1 MITRGSSGAPVAR
14 DRIVSLLEA
23 MQARRIVVVG
33 DVMLDR
39 YLEGDTDRLSP
50 EAPVPVVTVRQTR
63 AALGGAGNV
72 AANVAA
78 TGATALLAGVVG
90 DDQHGA
96 TIRAELAARQ
106 IDDRLLVMVAGRP
119 TTSKTR
125 VIARG
130 QQVVRI
136 DHEVTKPL
144 EPGDQERLLAA
155 VLAALPGSDG
165 LILEDYNK
173 GVLESPLIGATIASA
188 RQHGVPVVVDPKYRH
203 FFEYRGAT
211 VFKPNLRELEAA
223 LGASVDLERRPEA
236 LADVVQQLGVD
247 HLLLTLG
254 PEGMVLVR
262 RTGEATHVPSVARAV
277 FDVSGAGDT
286 VTAWV
291 ATTLAAGGTVPEAA
305 YLANVAAGVEVAKA
319 GVATVSPDEVLAAHE
334 ERWDTIGRL
343 RRGGVI

>member
-1 MITRGSSGAPVAR
+1 
-14 DRIVSLLEA
+14 
-23 MQARRIVVVG
+23 
-33 DVMLDR
+33 MLDR
-39 YLEGDTDRLSP
+39 YLDGDTERLSP
-50 EAPVPVVTVRQTR
+50 EAPVPVVTVTRTR
-63 AALGGAGNV
+63 ASLGGAGNV

-96 TIRAELAARQ
+96 TIRAELASRRIADEHL
-106 IDDRLLVMVAGRP
+106 IVVANRP

-136 DHEVTKPL
+136 DHEVTTPL
-144 EPGDQERLLAA
+144 EPVDQQRLLGQ
-155 VLAALPGSDG
+155 VLELLPSSDG

-173 GVLESPLIGATIASA
+173 GVLESPLIGSTIAAA
-188 RQHGVPVVVDPKYRH
+188 RQHAVPVVVDPKYRH

-223 LGASVDLERRPEA
+223 LGASVDLERRPGA
-236 LADVVQQLGVD
+236 LADVVSQLGID

-254 PEGMVLVR
+254 AGGMVLVR
-262 RTGEATHVPSVARAV
+262 RNGETTHVPSVARSV
-277 FDVSGAGDT
+277 YDVSGAGDT

-291 ATTLAAGGTVPEAA
+291 ATTLAAGGTVDEAA

-319 GVATVSPDEVLAAHE
+319 GVAIVSPEEVLAAHE
-334 ERWDTIGRL
+334 ERFDTIGRL
-343 RRGGVI
+343 RRGGAI